1 MTSISSALFKFFK
14 ARQMVEF
21 NVIFRANKLAA
32 GCSGAVTSTTRC
44 GRVRNYSGIYWLE
57 VCPFVRLSSC
67 VDTVNIIIYLG
78 CLWGPKLRWSF
89 EAVSAYFHIEQPSPA
104 QPSPGRRWAEHRQ
117 WSPEPVLPCPKIF
130 YWKIFK
136 IKGLTLTARF
146 PWIILEVWVLTVF
159 DIPPFLKY
167 FWT

>member
-1 MTSISSALFKFFK
+1 MVSTSV
-14 ARQMVEF
+14 VEK
-21 NVIFRANKLAA
+21 NSWYSTYNSDPL
-32 GCSGAVTSTTRC
+32 TSTH
-44 GRVRNYSGIYWLE
+44 I
-57 VCPFVRLSSC
+57 
-67 VDTVNIIIYLG
+67 NIIIYMNVYATPTLSRPLKIIAAAAL
-78 CLWGPKLRWSF
+78 CWAPKLRWSRHCIF
-89 EAVSAYFHIEQPSPA
+89 PYWAAQPSPA

-167 FWT
+167 FWTLRNIFGAHCIAPIAAKAAGA